1 MPSSTS
7 SPASTGCQSKET
19 VTKQKRKRDWVRVLA
34 QAVKAE
40 NPAKKAWALPV
51 PARVPSP
58 ACVSVLLR
66 SLLLRIILPA
76 MKGICHR
83 KERGGA
89 RACAAQ
95 IAANGV
101 PVNARQHPKSSPL
114 AFLSAGVANPTPL
127 GAKLS
132 KTLIFQK
139 KRFFLTSF

>member
-1 MPSSTS
+1 M
-7 SPASTGCQSKET
+7 
-19 VTKQKRKRDWVRVLA
+19 KRKREGGSCA
-34 QAVKAE
+34 HCQAVKAE
-40 NPAKKAWALPV
+40 NPAKKAWALLV

-76 MKGICHR
+76 MKAICHR

-114 AFLSAGVANPTPL
+114 AILSAGVANSTPL

-132 KTLIFQK
+132 KPRIFQK
-139 KRFFLTSF
+139 EVFPNLFLNFPPLE

>member
-1 MPSSTS
+1 
-7 SPASTGCQSKET
+7 
-19 VTKQKRKRDWVRVLA
+19 
-34 QAVKAE
+34 
-40 NPAKKAWALPV
+40 
-51 PARVPSP
+51 
-58 ACVSVLLR
+58 LLR

-76 MKGICHR
+76 MKAICHR

-114 AFLSAGVANPTPL
+114 AILSAGVANSTPL

-139 KRFFLTSF
+139 EVFPNLFLNFPPLSL